1 LGVSGAAIWHEV
13 ECGGYAADLPVWERL
28 AEDAADPVL
37 ELGCGTGRVA
47 LRLAGGGTEIWA
59 VDANASL
66 VEALRAR
73 AAEQGLSVHTLCAD
87 VRALDLGRD
96 FVLILAPMQFLQM
109 LRPAGERRATL
120 ERVAGHLAPGGRL
133 AAAIVEAPPA
143 PLDGPR
149 AAIPD
154 IRELDG
160 WVYSSLPVARLTD
173 GGDLEIHR
181 HRQAVSPEGA
191 LSEEGHVDRL
201 AALDADT
208 LEAEGATAGLRPGGR
223 IEVPPAD
230 GYLGATV
237 VILEHP

>member
-1 LGVSGAAIWHEV
+1 MSRAAVWHEV

-28 AEDAADPVL
+28 ADAAAGPVL

-47 LRLAGGGTEIWA
+47 LRLAGGGTEVWG
-59 VDANASL
+59 VDADASL
-66 VEALRAR
+66 IEALRAR
-73 AAEQGLSVHTLCAD
+73 AAAQGLSARTACAD

-96 FVLILAPMQFLQM
+96 FELILAPMQLLQM
-109 LRPAGERRATL
+109 LGSASGRGAAL

-133 AAAIVEAPPA
+133 AAAIVVATPA
-143 PLDGPR
+143 SLDGPR

-154 IRELDG
+154 VRELDG

-191 LSEEGHVDRL
+191 LSEEEHVDRL
-201 AALDADT
+201 AALDAEA
-208 LEAEGATAGLRPGGR
+208 LEAEGATAGLRPGSR
-223 IEVPPAD
+223 LEVPSAD
-230 GYLGATV
+230 GYLGSTV
-237 VILEHP
+237 VILERA